1 MSKHLKLIIAG
12 AAALSVSSMADA
24 CTCPPYPGAAEHADE
39 FDFVAFGHVED
50 VWQLPV
56 EDGSE
61 AMFEYERIYTIALEA
76 YVEAVEAGEDTRGL
90 DEFSEDFY
98 AENPPPRRPPYP
110 QGGGAISRISISDVL
125 KGDQTSQIYLHTG
138 MPGNPQCG
146 VSYADDSDIIV
157 LANNN
162 GGRYGAWMC
171 SLPRFSREE
180 YEAALS
186 GE

>member
-1 MSKHLKLIIAG
+1 MSTHLKLIIAS
-12 AAALSVSSMADA
+12 AAALSVTSMAEA
-24 CTCPPYPGAAEHADE
+24 CTCPPYADAAQHAEE

-56 EDGSE
+56 DDGSE
-61 AMFEYERIYTIALEA
+61 AMFEYERVYTIALEA

-90 DEFSEDFY
+90 DEFSDDFY
-98 AENPPPRRPPYP
+98 AENPPPRQPPYP
-110 QGGGAISRISISDVL
+110 QGGGAISRISISNVF
-125 KGDQTSQIYLHTG
+125 KGDPTSQIYLHTG
-138 MPGNPQCG
+138 RPGNPTCG

-162 GGRYGAWMC
+162 GGRFGAWMC